1 VSLHPKD
8 HKESG
13 KFFFDYRPNLSL
25 QDEEENSESDPDSSP
40 SSSGSESESEETYSE
55 EPNDHAWIPQ
65 KSTPYKAT
73 TKTFN
78 TKPVS
83 KVPYV
88 KQRYFNYKSMQQNE
102 YREVVNEDLAERL
115 MDCGKCDFIISKP
128 MQSQVLILHEYR
140 QILVHWQ
147 NTVQLICYESERTG
161 GNEDC
166 QDAHV

>member
-1 VSLHPKD
+1 MSLHPKD

-40 SSSGSESESEETYSE
+40 SSSGSESESDETYSE

-65 KSTPYKAT
+65 KSTPYKEAT

-161 GNEDC
+161 GGNEDC
-166 QDAHV
+166 